1 MESRIQ
7 KMKAGVISG
16 FIVRVSENED
26 SLYRGPNNKGSTIHG
41 NPPVIGAPRSED
53 RHSGPKP

>member
-16 FIVRVSENED
+16 FIVRVAEKED
-26 SLYRGPNNKGSTIHG
+26 SFYRGPNNKGSTIYG
-41 NPPVIGAPRSED
+41 NPPVLLARVVVIVV
-53 RHSGPKP
+53 KI